1 MNNKESGKTN
11 KVPLHRKWWFWAI
24 IVLVVIAIGGGA
36 ASNQNGE
43 KVGEIGTPESA
54 QGTSSNSEYA
64 VGDIIAIDGKEVA
77 VAKVERNYSTGNSY
91 ATPKTGKEFVRMTL
105 ELKNSSDDTVP
116 YYAIDWKMEDS
127 EGSLDTYSITGSLS
141 DDSAL
146 GSGEL
151 TSGGKKTGTLVF
163 EVPAGDTNLRLH
175 YQPSF
180 WSNKEVIIKL

>member
-11 KVPLHRKWWFWAI
+11 KVPLHKKWWFWVI

-54 QGTSSNSEYA
+54 QGTSSNSEYV
-64 VGDIIAIDGKEVA
+64 VGDIVAIDGKEVA

-91 ATPKTGKEFVRMTL
+91 AIPKTGKEFVRVTL
-105 ELKNSSDDTVP
+105 ELKNNSNDTVP

-141 DDSAL
+141 DDGAL

-175 YQPSF
+175 YQSSS
-180 WSNKEVIIKL
+180 WSNKGVIIKL